1 MKVAKQLQTIVELG
15 FTALEAEI
23 YTFLVR
29 ESPATGYRVAQ
40 AIGKP
45 AANTYKALE
54 SLQRKGAVIVD
65 DARNRLCRA
74 VPPDELLR
82 LLEVS
87 FTESKESAARYLASI
102 RPSAADDRLYQLQTR
117 AQVLQRARVMLER
130 ADHVAVMDVF
140 PSLLV
145 ELRSTV
151 EAAQTRGIEVV
162 VKTYRQTGV
171 AATHMVV
178 RPRGNEILSVMPGD
192 LLNLNIDGREH
203 LLALLKKDEDG
214 AHQAFWTASPIVSYV
229 LYNGLIN
236 EASQAA
242 AMAELEH
249 DTSVERL
256 RAVFLS
262 LRHLHPASSRG
273 PAYQNLMKHL
283 GQAPAQEDPGFIK
296 PGQKE

>member
-1 MKVAKQLQTIVELG
+1 MTTDRQLQTLVELG
-15 FTALEAEI
+15 FTSLEAEV
-23 YTFLVR
+23 YVCLVR

-40 AIGKP
+40 TIGKP
-45 AANTYKALE
+45 AANTYKALA

-74 VPPDELLR
+74 VPPDELLK
-82 LLEVS
+82 LLEVR
-87 FTESKESAARYLASI
+87 FRESKQSAAGFLSQI
-102 RPSAADDRLYQLQTR
+102 RRSESDDRLYQLQNR
-117 AQVLQRARVMLER
+117 SQVLER
-130 ADHVAVMDVF
+130 ARAMFDRAGHVAVMDVF
-140 PSLLV
+140 PTLLL
-145 ELRSTV
+145 ELRSAIET
-151 EAAQTRGIEVV
+151 AHSRGIEMV

-171 AATHMVV
+171 EAAHTIV
-178 RPRGNEILSVMPGD
+178 RPRGNEILSAIPGD

-203 LLALLKKDEDG
+203 LLALLKKDGDDV
-214 AHQAFWTASPIVSYV
+214 HQAFWTASPIISYV

-283 GQAPAQEDPGFIK
+283 GQVPPQENSGSIK
-296 PGQKE
+296 PG